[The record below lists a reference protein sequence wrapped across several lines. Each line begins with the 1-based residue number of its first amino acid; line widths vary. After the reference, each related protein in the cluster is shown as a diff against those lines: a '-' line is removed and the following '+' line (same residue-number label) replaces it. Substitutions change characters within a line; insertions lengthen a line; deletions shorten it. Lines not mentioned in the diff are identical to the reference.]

1 VKADL
6 IRIGNSRGVRIPKA
20 IIEECRLDD
29 TVEMRVEENRLVI
42 SSHRKPREGWEEAL
56 RRATPAQQDELLL
69 DSARDDQF
77 EREEWKW

>member
-1 VKADL
+1 MKADL